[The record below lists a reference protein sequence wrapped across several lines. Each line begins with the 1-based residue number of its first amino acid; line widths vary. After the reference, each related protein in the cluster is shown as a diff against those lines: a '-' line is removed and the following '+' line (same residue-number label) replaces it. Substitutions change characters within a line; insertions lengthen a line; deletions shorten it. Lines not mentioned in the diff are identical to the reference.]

1 MKEKLKAQLFQ
12 LEQAISRLSE
22 TLSLQ
27 PTQIH
32 QDATIQRF
40 EFTFELAWKIMRSFA
55 YEKGIEVVS
64 PKDSIRTAGQL
75 GLIEDIE
82 SWFDFLDARNNSS
95 HIYNEKMATEVY
107 EQTKKFLPEVEKL
120 RQKIKSSN
128 I

>member
-1 MKEKLKAQLFQ
+1 MKEKLKAQLYQ

-22 TLSLQ
+22 TLSLK
-27 PTQIH
+27 PTRIH

-40 EFTFELAWKIMRSFA
+40 EFTFELAWKVMRSFA

-64 PKDSIRTAGQL
+64 PKDSIRMAGQL

-82 SWFDFLDARNNSS
+82 KWFDFLDARNNSS
-95 HIYNEKMATEVY
+95 HIYDEKMATEVY
-107 EQTKKFLPEVEKL
+107 EQTKNFLPEVEKL
-120 RQKIKSSN
+120 MQKIKSLN